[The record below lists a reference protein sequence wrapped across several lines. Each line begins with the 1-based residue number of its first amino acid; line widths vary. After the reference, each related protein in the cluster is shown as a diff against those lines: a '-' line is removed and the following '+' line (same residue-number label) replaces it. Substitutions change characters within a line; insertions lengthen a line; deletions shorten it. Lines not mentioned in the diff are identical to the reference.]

1 MACFDT
7 LGQEN
12 LLEMQDMKEMKKYKN
27 VVNYCYRKP
36 DQPSLPSS
44 SLLPSNPFI
53 PTLLHSFFRTPILHK
68 NMSFFKSISVTTILL
83 LAAADAA
90 VLPQRRANGLGCTP
104 PEFAENEFQ
113 NWQASAPF
121 TKDPVM
127 GSPVFCVS
135 NAEDNCELSQ
145 GIAHTEGI
153 ENSVEVSVNAGFTIA
168 EVFELGVSVA
178 YAHAWSSSDE
188 TSFGDT
194 QLCPAGGMECGVV
207 AYPKVVTVSGKVR
220 RKTDRGCGD
229 GLAWQDFAF
238 TAPSIENVSGSNGK
252 GVRPLE
258 HSLQERDPLMR
269 CVEHYLQ
276 DLRAI
281 LWNSGVP

>member
-1 MACFDT
+1 
-7 LGQEN
+7 
-12 LLEMQDMKEMKKYKN
+12 
-27 VVNYCYRKP
+27 
-36 DQPSLPSS
+36 
-44 SLLPSNPFI
+44 
-53 PTLLHSFFRTPILHK
+53 
-68 NMSFFKSISVTTILL
+68 MSFFKSLSATTILL

-113 NWQASAPF
+113 NWKSSAPF
-121 TKDPVM
+121 TKAPVM
-127 GSPVFCVS
+127 GSPVFCIS

-207 AYPKVVTVSGKVR
+207 AYPKVVTVSGQVR

-229 GLAWQDFAF
+229 ALPWQNFSF
-238 TAPSIENVSGSNGK
+238 TAPSVENVSGSNGK
-252 GVRPLE
+252 GSTTFRTCVQSCGTPEFPDSCAPAKTLPICP
-258 HSLQERDPLMR
+258 SADPGLKFFLGSTGGTPGFIPIEQAGKPIDP
-269 CVEHYLQ
+269 VQ
-276 DLRAI
+276 GSD
-281 LWNSGVP
+281 

>member
-1 MACFDT
+1 
-7 LGQEN
+7 
-12 LLEMQDMKEMKKYKN
+12 
-27 VVNYCYRKP
+27 
-36 DQPSLPSS
+36 
-44 SLLPSNPFI
+44 
-53 PTLLHSFFRTPILHK
+53 
-68 NMSFFKSISVTTILL
+68 MSFFKSISVTTILM

-113 NWQASAPF
+113 NWQSSAAF

-127 GSPVFCVS
+127 GSPIFCVS
-135 NAEDNCELSQ
+135 NLEDNCELSQ

-153 ENSVEVSVNAGFTIA
+153 ENSVEVSVSASFTIA
-168 EVFELGVSVA
+168 ELFELGASVA

-207 AYPKVVTVSGKVR
+207 AYAKVVTVTGQVR

-229 GLAWQDFAF
+229 GLPWQNFAF
-238 TAPSIENVSGSNGK
+238 TAPSIENTSGSNSK
-252 GVRPLE
+252 G
-258 HSLQERDPLMR
+258 STTFQTCLQSCGTP
-269 CVEHYLQ
+269 Q
-276 DLRAI
+276 FP
-281 LWNSGVP
+281 NSCAAALTLPICPSAAPGVKLGLGNTGGTIGFIPTTQVGQPVTPV